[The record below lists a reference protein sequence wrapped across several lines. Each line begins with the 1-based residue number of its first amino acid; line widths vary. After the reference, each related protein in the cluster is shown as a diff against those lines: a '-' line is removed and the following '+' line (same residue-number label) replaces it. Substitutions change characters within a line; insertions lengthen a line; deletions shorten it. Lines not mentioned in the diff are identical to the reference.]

1 MTKGLIALLPK
12 DANHEDLSNW
22 RLIMLLNASYKIYAK
37 AMQLR
42 LQSLIPD
49 VIHKDQSTFIPLRFI
64 LDNVLVQQ
72 ETIAWANES
81 K

>member
-1 MTKGLIALLPK
+1 
-12 DANHEDLSNW
+12 
-22 RLIMLLNASYKIYAK
+22 
-37 AMQLR
+37 MQLR